1 MGTTTMRA
9 VRVHAFGGPEQL
21 VHEEV
26 PRPVAGPGEVLVR
39 VHAAGVNPVDW
50 YGQRNFAALPEPLRP
65 EWPLPYTPG
74 SDVSGTIVETGAG
87 VTGWRAGDEV
97 FGLVRFPGRASAYA
111 EYVVSPAGNLA
122 RKPAALGH
130 TEAAAVPMAGLTAY
144 QYVFE
149 HVKVGE
155 GDTVLVNGAAGGVGH
170 FAVQLARAAGAGR
183 VVAVASG
190 RHEAFLLGLGADG
203 FVDYTRTAAEEAVRG
218 VDVLIDAVG
227 GPDGHR
233 LLPVMRP
240 GGRIGAVFPGEYH
253 AERAAAQGVSA
264 GVWQVRPNGGQ
275 LAELARLAD
284 SGALRVAVEEVFP
297 LAGAARAHAR
307 AERGHLQGKIVLDV
321 APAH

>member
-21 VHEEV
+21 VYEEV

-50 YGQRNFAALPEPLRP
+50 YGQRGFTVLPEPLRP

-74 SDVSGTIVETGAG
+74 SDVSGVIVETGPG

-111 EYVVSPAGNLA
+111 EYVVAPAGNLA

-144 QYVFE
+144 QYLFE
-149 HVKVGE
+149 HVKVRE
-155 GDTVLVNGAAGGVGH
+155 DDTVLVNGAAGGVGH
-170 FAVQLARAAGAGR
+170 FAVQLARTAGAGR

-190 RHEAFLLGLGADG
+190 RHEAFLLGLGADR

-264 GVWQVRPNGGQ
+264 GVWQVHPSGEQ

-284 SGALRVAVEEVFP
+284 SGALRAAVEEVFP

-307 AERGHLQGKIVLDV
+307 AERGHLQGKIVLAV
-321 APAH
+321 APA